1 MDLLQLLPVL
11 AVVGVAA
18 GFVDA
23 IAGGGG
29 LISVPALLWSGL
41 PPVQA
46 LATNKL
52 QASFGSFTA
61 TLNYYRNGLV
71 KLRELRLAVLF
82 TFFGS
87 AAGALLVQT
96 LPTEFLEWLIPVLL
110 ILFAIYFLFSPG
122 AGVNE
127 RHHRITP
134 ALFGLLIGSSVGFYD
149 GFFGPGTG
157 TFFTFAFIAL
167 LGYSLPQ
174 ATGGTKLLNFT
185 SNFAALAVFILS
197 GKVIWLVGIVMGVGQ
212 ILGAWLG
219 SHVTIRHGSR
229 VIRPV
234 LVTVSIL
241 IAAKLLSEQYQ

>member
-1 MDLLQLLPVL
+1 MDILTLLPIL
-11 AVVGVAA
+11 AAVGVAA

-29 LISVPALLWSGL
+29 LISVPALMWAGL

-61 TLNYYRNGLV
+61 TANYYRNGLV
-71 KLRELRLAVLF
+71 KFRELRIAVFF
-82 TFFGS
+82 TFIGS

-96 LPTEFLEWLIPVLL
+96 LPTDFLEWLIPLLL
-110 ILFAIYFLFSPG
+110 IIFALYLLFSPK
-122 AGVNE
+122 AGDKE
-127 RHHRITP
+127 RHQRITP
-134 ALFGLLIGSSVGFYD
+134 TFFGLLIGSSVGFYD

-157 TFFTFAFIAL
+157 SFFTFAFIAL
-167 LGYSLPQ
+167 LGYTLPQ

-185 SNFAALAVFILS
+185 SNFAALVVFILS
-197 GKVIWLVGIVMGVGQ
+197 GKVLWLIGLVMGCGQ
-212 ILGAWLG
+212 IFGAYLG

-229 VIRPV
+229 IIRPV
-234 LVTVSIL
+234 LVAVSITL
-241 IAAKLLSEQYQ
+241 AAKLLLQQL